1 MLGRIIPRSHPRAR
15 AMRCDVL
22 LPRTVFQPRL
32 EGPLGGLILVP
43 LGGLIRSVTNLA
55 LLLLTSL
62 LTTYANGIGDEI
74 AGVGKDLPLP
84 RFRAMIGELGLLRNT
99 RVAC

>member
-43 LGGLIRSVTNLA
+43 LGGLIKSVTNLA